1 MQISTFLIDS
11 ETFGLPTLLVE
22 ELFRP
27 LPVTRVPSSDDRLEG
42 ITNIRGKTAVVINMR
57 KCLGIET
64 ATKQIANEMILME
77 TDGGLVQEAQELGL
91 KAFDEPVVLRV
102 DESTSIYNIN
112 PDEIQPAPAH
122 VNQNFVEGVARAGE
136 RYITVISVTRLIHE
150 ILNSQVEV

>member
-1 MQISTFLIDS
+1 MQISTFVIDS

-57 KCLGIET
+57 KCLGLKPAGT
-64 ATKQIANEMILME
+64 SVANEMILME
-77 TDGGLVQEAQELGL
+77 TAGGLVQEAQELGL
-91 KAFDEPVVLRV
+91 KAFDEPVVIRV
-102 DESTSIYNIN
+102 DESSSIFNIN

-122 VNQNFVEGVARAGE
+122 VNQNFVEGVAKAGE
-136 RYITVISVTRLIHE
+136 RYITVISVTRLINE
-150 ILNSQVEV
+150 ILTSKIEA